1 MPKTYGCGLSFR
13 IPFPEGEDNMSRM
26 TNGRAEGHASEA
38 SETSGDSGALGANER
53 GSHGS
58 HRRLR
63 AATQS
68 SEPTLLAFA
77 DAFRD
82 ILHDELRP
90 TG

>member
-1 MPKTYGCGLSFR
+1 MPKTYGSGLSFR

-26 TNGRAEGHASEA
+26 TNGRAEAHASE
-38 SETSGDSGALGANER
+38 SGETSGDSGAFCGNEH

-63 AATQS
+63 AATPS

-77 DAFRD
+77 DALRD

>member
-1 MPKTYGCGLSFR
+1 
-13 IPFPEGEDNMSRM
+13 MSRM
-26 TNGRAEGHASEA
+26 TNGRAEAHASE
-38 SETSGDSGALGANER
+38 SGETSGDSGAFCGNEL

-63 AATQS
+63 AATPS

-77 DAFRD
+77 DALRD

>member
-1 MPKTYGCGLSFR
+1 
-13 IPFPEGEDNMSRM
+13 M
-26 TNGRAEGHASEA
+26 TNGRAEAHASE
-38 SETSGDSGALGANER
+38 SGETSGDSGAFCGNEL

-63 AATQS
+63 AATPS

-77 DAFRD
+77 DALRD